1 VSYQEAVPISS
12 HGWLIPL
19 SKPFN
24 HDLALSG
31 ATTRA
36 LALAWF
42 AASGID
48 ITQGGP
54 LFLLVAVLSNLVSNV
69 PAVMLLLPGVH
80 DPQAGILL
88 ALSSTLAGN
97 LFVVGSI
104 ANIIVLDQAGRL
116 NIRISWKD
124 HAAVGIPVTLL
135 TMTIG
140 WIGVAMF

>member
-1 VSYQEAVPISS
+1 
-12 HGWLIPL
+12 
-19 SKPFN
+19 
-24 HDLALSG
+24 
-31 ATTRA
+31 
-36 LALAWF
+36 
-42 AASGID
+42 
-48 ITQGGP
+48 
-54 LFLLVAVLSNLVSNV
+54 
-69 PAVMLLLPGVH
+69 MLLLPGVH